1 MSEQRLGAARV
12 VICAVTAGLFLAGCA
27 GQIFNK
33 PPPKLYR
40 LTPKSTFDTNM
51 KKVNWQLTVETPLA
65 EAGINTSRI
74 AVLRNPLSLDYYEGV
89 TWVDTAPRLV
99 QTLLVESFENSRK
112 IVGVGRQSVNLRTD
126 YALITDLREFQSEL
140 VPKGNPVAHVRIN
153 AKLVRFPDRVIV
165 ATLSADEK
173 VPADGGKLPNVIQ
186 AFDKALGRALKKIV
200 VWGLTVVPSENPRGR
215 RR

>member
-1 MSEQRLGAARV
+1 M
-12 VICAVTAGLFLAGCA
+12 
-27 GQIFNK
+27 
-33 PPPKLYR
+33 
-40 LTPKSTFDTNM
+40 
-51 KKVNWQLTVETPLA
+51 
-65 EAGINTSRI
+65 
-74 AVLRNPLSLDYYEGV
+74 

-99 QTLLVESFENSRK
+99 QTLLVESFENSGK

-126 YALITDLREFQSEL
+126 YALLTDLREFQSEL
-140 VPKGNPVAHVRIN
+140 VPNRNPVAYVRIN

-173 VPADGGKLPNVIQ
+173 VRAAGGTLPNVIQ

-200 VWGLTVVPSENPRGR
+200 NWGLTAVPPDRRGR

>member
-1 MSEQRLGAARV
+1 MKVNRMGSIR
-12 VICAVTAGLFLAGCA
+12 IIAVAITAGLFLAGCTGLVFDKA
-27 GQIFNK
+27 
-33 PPPKLYR
+33 PPKLYR
-40 LTPKSTFDTNM
+40 LTRKSVFDPNM
-51 KKVNWQLTVETPLA
+51 KKVEWQLTIETPVA
-65 EAGINTSRI
+65 EAGINSSRI

-89 TWVDTAPRLV
+89 TWLDTAPRLV

-126 YALITDLREFQSEL
+126 YTLLTDLREFQSEL
-140 VPKGNPVAHVRIN
+140 SPGGNPVAHVRIN

-165 ATLSADEK
+165 ATMSADEK
-173 VPADGGKLPNVIQ
+173 IPATGAKLKNVIQ

-200 VWGLTVVPSENPRGR
+200 NWGLTSVPPERRGR